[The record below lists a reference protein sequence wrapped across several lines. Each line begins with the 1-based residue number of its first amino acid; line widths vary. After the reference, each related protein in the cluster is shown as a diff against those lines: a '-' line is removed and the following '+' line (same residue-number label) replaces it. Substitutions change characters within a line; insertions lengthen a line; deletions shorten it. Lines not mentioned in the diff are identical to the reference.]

1 MLAFASMNCNLHLPL
16 GNRNPVL
23 PIELD
28 HYTLLQT
35 EIRPMA
41 RCIYDGNEAV
51 QQRITSVPIRHDARL
66 HNHIVNTIQGMVEN
80 HNPFAA
86 AFKCIYGVD
95 LQEYCKAEECREE
108 LPEVKKSLECIK
120 NSQVQLQ
127 VD

>member
-1 MLAFASMNCNLHLPL
+1 MLAFASMNCDLHLPL

-66 HNHIVNTIQGMVEN
+66 HYHVVNTIQGIVEN
-80 HNPFAA
+80 HNPFAT
-86 AFKCIYGVD
+86 AFKYMYEVE
-95 LQEYCKAEECREE
+95 LEEHRRGEE
-108 LPEVKKSLECIK
+108 HGEQL
-120 NSQVQLQ
+120 LQ
-127 VD
+127 VRSP

>member
-1 MLAFASMNCNLHLPL
+1 MRPTFASWKSQPCIAHRVGPLHSPAD
-16 GNRNPVL
+16 RNPSYGQV
-23 PIELD
+23 
-28 HYTLLQT
+28 Y
-35 EIRPMA
+35 
-41 RCIYDGNEAV
+41 IYDGNEAV

-108 LPEVKKSLECIK
+108 LPEVKKSLDCIK